1 MPAAM
6 RVKCPQLLLMELGLS
21 RMLKREPIGSRYS
34 LDRLET
40 MVLQDID
47 RLTQQLA
54 RLEAS
59 DSFNDTRMSTA
70 ETYREMIGMRQKL
83 LNEIREMSQQFR
95 KAEAV

>member
-1 MPAAM
+1 
-6 RVKCPQLLLMELGLS
+6 
-21 RMLKREPIGSRYS
+21 MLKREPIGARYS

-54 RLEAS
+54 RLEVS
-59 DSFNDTRMSTA
+59 ESFDDTRISTA

-83 LNEIREMSQQFR
+83 LEEIREKSQQFK